1 MKVGK
6 KTRSRKDGFLFFLF
20 TVQDVRD
27 GSSNGQHLGV
37 YCVVAQLAKGK
48 RKFHF
53 SPISFLILWA
63 ITRDHR
69 KLVKTDNI
77 FWCWANAALSLS
89 VGSQVLLP
97 LGWTPPPGLPCL
109 LPKGN
114 KCHTQVVHTIFGH
127 HLQTLFFDVVIS
139 AAAAAVRLPTTGR
152 TSVQHGHFGK

>member
-53 SPISFLILWA
+53 SPISFLIL
-63 ITRDHR
+63 
-69 KLVKTDNI
+69 
-77 FWCWANAALSLS
+77 
-89 VGSQVLLP
+89 
-97 LGWTPPPGLPCL
+97 
-109 LPKGN
+109 
-114 KCHTQVVHTIFGH
+114 
-127 HLQTLFFDVVIS
+127 
-139 AAAAAVRLPTTGR
+139 
-152 TSVQHGHFGK
+152 